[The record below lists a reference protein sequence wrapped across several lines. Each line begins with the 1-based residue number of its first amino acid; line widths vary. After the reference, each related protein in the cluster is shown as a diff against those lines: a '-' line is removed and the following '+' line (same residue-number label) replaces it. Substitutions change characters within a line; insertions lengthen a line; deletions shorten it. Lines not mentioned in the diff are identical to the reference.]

1 MFFDHNRELNHI
13 PFSLGCH
20 QTFLSYHS
28 ANHLMTDSRRNVRW
42 KFRHQGC
49 FKSSAPLDFEDDL
62 TSTVQ
67 LTRRTSNS
75 EDHVFLKIPFPS
87 LSLSSSLDN
96 EIGTAPSLWELCLRA
111 CYRQVFRNSAKKVEI
126 PELGLHMTE
135 RAQHAEFTEDGP
147 KILESI
153 PHSIRESHFE
163 TIIKPRNRTTD
174 AAPFFFLGEHLRRGP
189 AGLCA
194 NPRCREVMFAHA
206 HVTVVEV
213 DLKGSFLPYLDDE
226 IDREDPDRDL
236 EVVPASVYFCSRS
249 CLTAYHRGHS
259 SASRLAQSLNLPL
272 EVKVIR

>member
-1 MFFDHNRELNHI
+1 M

-28 ANHLMTDSRRNVRW
+28 ANHLISDVRGKIRW

-49 FKSSAPLDFEDDL
+49 FKSSAPLDFEDEL

-67 LTRRTSNS
+67 LTRRRSNS
-75 EDHVFLKIPFPS
+75 ENHDFLKIPFPR
-87 LSLSSSLDN
+87 LSVSSSLDN
-96 EIGTAPSLWELCLRA
+96 EIGHAPSLLELCLRS
-111 CYRQVFRNSAKKVEI
+111 CYTNIFQNSAKKIEI

-135 RAQHAEFTEDGP
+135 RTEPVELTSNGP
-147 KILESI
+147 TILDSI
-153 PHSIRESHFE
+153 PFSIRESFS
-163 TIIKPRNRTTD
+163 TIVTSQIGKPVT
-174 AAPFFFLGEHLRRGP
+174 FSFSGEHLRRGP
-189 AGLCA
+189 AGFCA

-206 HVTVVEV
+206 HLAVVEV

-236 EVVPASVYFCSRS
+236 EVVPAALYFCSGS
-249 CLTAYHRGHS
+249 CQAKYRAHNPT
-259 SASRLAQSLNLPL
+259 SRLATALDRPL